1 MSERT
6 EKMDREREEQ
16 TSETLPF
23 WDLIGRVKNKGVVVM
38 KDIRGGSD

>member
-1 MSERT
+1 MSERR

-16 TSETLPF
+16 TNETLSF

-38 KDIRGGSD
+38 EDIGGK